1 MDKQILQKNH
11 TDYTCK
17 YKSIWYT
24 VREHHANQDRWRFK
38 HRCITFAITIQLKY
52 MHKKYKSFWLSKEK
66 KHGLL
71 DYPHRN
77 LECFFSGSDDLY
89 SFRTELG
96 YELTGYYKLRG
107 FEDGDDKVVELAFSA
122 DDCWNGNNYDDST
135 FTVEQASK
143 EADQAIDAFLQNV
156 PDYCPIE
163 QHKKGG
169 N

>member
-1 MDKQILQKNH
+1 
-11 TDYTCK
+11 
-17 YKSIWYT
+17 
-24 VREHHANQDRWRFK
+24 
-38 HRCITFAITIQLKY
+38 